1 MTLIQRMTRLF
12 KADLHGL
19 LDSLED
25 PEEVVKQTIRDMEEA
40 LEHKEQTLAALHATL
55 QRLTAEEQE
64 VGRAAREIDH
74 HIDLCFEAG
83 NEALAR
89 NFVRKRLET
98 ERQARDVARAVE
110 ETQARRAALEH
121 TVAEQREQLA
131 AVVQQLN
138 LYMATRPRQAS
149 PTAPFTPGQSGA
161 GLTDDEVEVA
171 FLDEKR
177 RRAGRT
183 QASP

>member
-1 MTLIQRMTRLF
+1 MTRLF

-19 LDSLED
+19 LDGLED

-74 HIDLCFEAG
+74 HIDLCFEAA

-89 NFVRKRLET
+89 TFVRKRLET

-110 ETQARRAALEH
+110 ETQARRAGLEH

-131 AVVQQLN
+131 ADAQQLN
-138 LYMATRPRQAS
+138 LYIANRPRPAS
-149 PTAPFTPGQSGA
+149 PRP
-161 GLTDDEVEVA
+161 
-171 FLDEKR
+171 
-177 RRAGRT
+177 
-183 QASP
+183 ASR

>member
-1 MTLIQRMTRLF
+1 MTLIQRMTRLL

-19 LDSLED
+19 LDGLED

-40 LEHKEQTLAALHATL
+40 MQHKEQTLAALHAML

-89 NFVRKRLET
+89 HFVRKRLET

-110 ETQARRAALEH
+110 ETQARCAALEH
-121 TVAEQREQLA
+121 TMAEQREQLA

-138 LYMATRPRQAS
+138 RYMATRQRQAS
-149 PTAPFTPGQSGA
+149 TTSAFTPGSSNA
-161 GLTDDEVEVA
+161 GITDDEV
-171 FLDEKR
+171 
-177 RRAGRT
+177 
-183 QASP
+183 